1 MTEKNISSEVAE
13 EDFVRFCSMAR
24 LDMDRPRNEND
35 RRDLDDDRIQFIY
48 SVTKGKIEV
57 DENGYPTVH
66 TECEDLPSI
75 RFGRRPQV
83 SALRAMDK
91 CKKSNENGKMIAMM
105 ADTLAIPAARFN
117 KLEYADFEIVSL
129 VFSLFLG

>member
-48 SVTKGKIEV
+48 SVT
-57 DENGYPTVH
+57 
-66 TECEDLPSI
+66 
-75 RFGRRPQV
+75 
-83 SALRAMDK
+83 
-91 CKKSNENGKMIAMM
+91 
-105 ADTLAIPAARFN
+105 
-117 KLEYADFEIVSL
+117 
-129 VFSLFLG
+129 